1 MNQNLSRS
9 RIDAAAR
16 ASLMGSLLIAG
27 ALVGAAAPAHAGAY
41 QLTDL
46 TTDDNTFLT
55 SLGLPAAA
63 NVDPN
68 LINPWGVSHSGTS
81 PFWVSDNNSPG
92 GVTTLYTGAGVPLSL
107 VVTIAP
113 PASPPPGFTASAPDG
128 QVNNGTTGFV
138 VSQNGKSA
146 AAAFIFA
153 TEDGTISGWSPAVN
167 GTNSILEVDN
177 SSSPTS
183 ATGAVYK
190 GLTIATN
197 GGGSTFL
204 YAANFRAGTVEM
216 YNSSFGLV
224 KSFTDTSLPMVPAG
238 TPAGQNWAPFNVQVL
253 NGQLY
258 VTFALQD
265 ASKHDD
271 VAGAGN
277 GFVDVFDLNG
287 NFVKRLINT
296 GPGDPLDSPW
306 GLDIAPASFG
316 AFAND
321 LLVGNFR
328 SDPGTNSINAFN
340 SNTGALLGELTDANG
355 NPIEIGDLW
364 ALANGNGG
372 PAPNGSD
379 PNDVYFT
386 AGLQD
391 EMHGLFGDLAV
402 VPEPDSL
409 ALLALMWFRRRRS
422 GAPGTP
428 RPAPHV

>member
-1 MNQNLSRS
+1 MNRNSSRFL
-9 RIDAAAR
+9 IHTATR
-16 ASLMGSLLIAG
+16 ASVIVAV
-27 ALVGAAAPAHAGAY
+27 ALVGAAAPAHASVY
-41 QLTDL
+41 LQTDL
-46 TTDDNTFLT
+46 TTDDNTFLK
-55 SLGLPAAA
+55 SLGYPAAA

-68 LINPWGVSHSGTS
+68 LVNPWGVSHSATS

-113 PASPPPGFTASAPDG
+113 PASPPPGFTVSAPTG
-128 QVNNGTTGFV
+128 QVRNNTTGFV
-138 VSQNGKSA
+138 VSQGGKSGA
-146 AAAFIFA
+146 AMFIFA
-153 TEDGTISGWSPAVN
+153 TEDGTISGWNPTVN
-167 GTNSILEVDN
+167 GTNSILAVDN
-177 SSSPTS
+177 SSNPTP

-190 GLTIATN
+190 GLTTN
-197 GGGSTFL
+197 GNGTVL

-216 YNSSFGLV
+216 YNSSFGLE
-224 KSFTDTSLPMVPAG
+224 KSFTDTNLPAVPAG

-258 VTFALQD
+258 VTFALQN
-265 ASKHDD
+265 AAKHDD

-287 NFVKRLINT
+287 SFVQRLINT

-306 GLDIAPASFG
+306 GLDIAPPSFG

-321 LLVGNFR
+321 LLVGNFG
-328 SDPGTNSINAFN
+328 SDPGTNSINAFDP
-340 SNTGALLGELTDANG
+340 NTGAFLGALTDTNG

-372 PAPNGSD
+372 AAPNGSN

-386 AGLQD
+386 AALQN
-391 EMHGLFGDLAV
+391 EIHGLFGDLAV
-402 VPEPDSL
+402 VPEPGSL
-409 ALLALMWFRRRRS
+409 ALLATGLAGLMWIRRRRG
-422 GAPGTP
+422 GAPGTL
-428 RPAPHV
+428 